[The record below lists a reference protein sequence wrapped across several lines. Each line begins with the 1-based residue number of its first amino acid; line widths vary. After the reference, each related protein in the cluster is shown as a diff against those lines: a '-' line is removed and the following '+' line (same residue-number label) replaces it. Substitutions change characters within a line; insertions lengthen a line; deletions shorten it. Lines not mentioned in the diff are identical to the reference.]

1 MRLANAVPAALL
13 LLSGCGPSPAPV
25 TGSEDGQAS
34 VISERSATTS
44 EPRTAEAA
52 PASTAPRRATSS
64 SPQVVQSQPKGS
76 CAAEIG
82 SAAADKLAA
91 TCRQMSP
98 ATRPPC
104 NVANSCEMIR
114 DEIARGKAFIS
125 RTDIG
130 QTQTD
135 TSSDQSAKAAI
146 DVVRRYYAAIDR
158 RDFADAYRLWGNDG
172 QASGKSRTA
181 FSRGFSHTSS
191 AQVSIGDVGEPRG
204 AAGSVYLTVPVTVT
218 SQLEDGTR
226 QRFTG
231 NYVVRRSSV
240 PSAPAADRRWHIDS
254 ADLKEM
260 DVS

>member
-13 LLSGCGPSPAPV
+13 LLSGCGPSLAPV

-34 VISERSATTS
+34 VTSERSATMP
-44 EPRTAEAA
+44 EPRTAQTA
-52 PASTAPRRATSS
+52 PTSTAPRRDTSS
-64 SPQVVQSQPKGS
+64 STQVVKGQPEGS

-82 SAAADKLAA
+82 QAAADKLAV
-91 TCRQMSP
+91 TCRQVSP

-125 RTDIG
+125 RTDAS

-135 TSSDQSAKAAI
+135 TSSDQSAKAAV
-146 DVVRRYYAAIDR
+146 DVVRLYYAAINR

-181 FSRGFSHTSS
+181 FSRGFSRTSS
-191 AQVSIGDVGEPRG
+191 AQVTIGNVGKQRG
-204 AAGSVYLTVPVTVT
+204 AAGSDYLTVPVTVT

-231 NYVVRRSSV
+231 TYVMRRSSV
-240 PSAPAADRRWHIDS
+240 PSASSADRRWHIES
-254 ADLKEM
+254 ADLRKM